1 MCLLNR
7 NLQTLLATVN
17 YYAISSAN
25 SYAGTAH
32 HDNYN
37 LLNPIPAVV
46 QAATFTCYM
55 RLNGRNS
62 TWKACITKVVFSGHH
77 ENFQFYSNSVFLA
90 FVCNTSHIP
99 IFSIFFLLKMAFSL
113 FPPKLTLKSW
123 GQNMTISS
131 TI

>member
-7 NLQTLLATVN
+7 SLQTLLATVN
-17 YYAISSAN
+17 YYAIAV

-32 HDNYN
+32 PDNYN

-46 QAATFTCYM
+46 QAVTSTCYTS
-55 RLNGRNS
+55 LNGTNS
-62 TWKACITKVVFSGHH
+62 TWKACITKVVFSEHH

-99 IFSIFFLLKMAFSL
+99 IFSIFFYLRWL
-113 FPPKLTLKSW
+113 FLCFH
-123 GQNMTISS
+123 
-131 TI
+131 